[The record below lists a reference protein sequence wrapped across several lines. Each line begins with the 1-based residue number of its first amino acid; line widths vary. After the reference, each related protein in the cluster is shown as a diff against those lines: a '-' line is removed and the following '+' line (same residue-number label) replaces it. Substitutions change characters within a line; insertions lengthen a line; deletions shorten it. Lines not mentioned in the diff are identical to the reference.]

1 MVSGHRDRSC
11 DPQIVI
17 FDKQPEEDCMTDFD
31 KWISDW
37 TDKRTN
43 SESED
48 KLILT
53 PGKQPKTQALAGS
66 FFCVPCFSFL
76 PLFKTHYAVCIM

>member
-53 PGKQPKTQALAGS
+53 PLLFFLIVIQNALCS
-66 FFCVPCFSFL
+66 LHNV
-76 PLFKTHYAVCIM
+76 K

>member
-17 FDKQPEEDCMTDFD
+17 FDKQPEEDCITDFD

-43 SESED
+43 SESDD

-53 PGKQPKTQALAGS
+53 PGKQPNTQALAGS
-66 FFCVPCFSFL
+66 FFVSLAFISYRYS
-76 PLFKTHYAVCIM
+76 KRIMQFA